1 MANVT
6 APYRHVTFDD
16 KRYISRKTALE
27 TLESFLTTHSSS
39 STSMNLFQNL
49 PGLRVM
55 LSEIQDQ
62 REESFDPLYANSP
75 IWGMN
80 VAYDSL
86 FEEFKGR
93 IEVHIN
99 PCLLGDPN
107 KAFNLLLGDV
117 LLEYWQELEGTLLCF
132 SHAKPV
138 SNIATIYGAYVHC
151 VFSFRGLSL
160 RPKEKTTGVGRV
172 TRTTDATHIVI
183 QVLGFFNVLM
193 QAKYL
198 TKKGFS
204 YKDEWRGPANETIL
218 NELLQFRYHGGETGF
233 HNSTSSHPVIV
244 RMQEN
249 VPNQRVKE
257 ELCVKK
263 ESIVREELCVK
274 EKESMKEEPPV
285 KRKLKRE
292 QVEIPVEKSQKRKRR
307 KVKIQ

>member
-1 MANVT
+1 M
-6 APYRHVTFDD
+6 
-16 KRYISRKTALE
+16 K
-27 TLESFLTTHSSS
+27 
-39 STSMNLFQNL
+39 
-49 PGLRVM
+49 
-55 LSEIQDQ
+55 
-62 REESFDPLYANSP
+62 
-75 IWGMN
+75 

-193 QAKYL
+193 QAKHL
-198 TKKGFS
+198 TRKGFS

-218 NELLQFRYHGGETGF
+218 NELLQFRYHVRCFACIRTLKKPKTWMTICVA
-233 HNSTSSHPVIV
+233 SVVLVTRPTPVV
-244 RMQEN
+244 FSFGRRDRPRKEN
-249 VPNQRVKE
+249 TQ
-257 ELCVKK
+257 CT
-263 ESIVREELCVK
+263 
-274 EKESMKEEPPV
+274 
-285 KRKLKRE
+285 
-292 QVEIPVEKSQKRKRR
+292 
-307 KVKIQ
+307 